1 MSEAEFEKL
10 KAYILHK
17 KKYTLFLK
25 KRLLLI
31 RSGHATKSLC
41 EKNEVAIKELKTK
54 ELILKSIAV
63 IKKLEDN
70 FFKELTLP

>member
-1 MSEAEFEKL
+1 MNAAESKKL

-31 RSGHATKSLC
+31 RSGYAAKNLHQ
-41 EKNEVAIKELKTK
+41 KNEVAIKELKTK
-54 ELILKSIAV
+54 EVILKSIAA
-63 IKKLEDN
+63 IKKLEDR
-70 FFKELTLP
+70 FFKEYSSF